1 MSALPHTP
9 GLPGGTVLMR
19 LDGGTLSL
27 LAHGNTGQRVEG
39 SIAAVRTGLV
49 RSPLHEGRLELA
61 IAQVEDL
68 IMPML
73 RTMPPAATLEVLGT
87 ELVAVVDLLAQGDGG
102 GTGAVRIEAV
112 EHLFNQLA
120 DHAAGSAVAWRHPV
134 PAASVAL
141 GLLVLREVMHHGGFE
156 AVTYADDQ
164 GQG

>member
-1 MSALPHTP
+1 ML
-9 GLPGGTVLMR
+9 

-27 LAHGNTGQRVEG
+27 VAHDNPGQRADG
-39 SIAAVRTGLV
+39 SIAVV
-49 RSPLHEGRLELA
+49 RSGLAQSPLREGPLELA

-73 RTMPPAATLEVLGT
+73 RTLPRAATLEVLGT
-87 ELVAVVDLLAQGDGG
+87 ELASVMGLLAPGAGG

-141 GLLVLREVMHHGGFE
+141 GLLVLREVMHHGGFD
-156 AVTYADDQ
+156 AVRRPD
-164 GQG
+164 

>member
-1 MSALPHTP
+1 MIALSHTP
-9 GLPGGTVLMR
+9 GLPVDTVQMR

-27 LAHGNTGQRVEG
+27 TAHTSAAQRVEG
-39 SIAAVRTGLV
+39 SIAAIRAGLA
-49 RSPLHEGRLELA
+49 RRPLHEGQLELA

-73 RTMPPAATLEVLGT
+73 RTMPPAATLELLGT
-87 ELVAVVDLLAQGDGG
+87 ELAAVVGLLAQADGG

-141 GLLVLREVMHHGGFE
+141 GLLVLREVMHHGGFG
-156 AVTYADDQ
+156 AVGRPD
-164 GQG
+164 

>member
-1 MSALPHTP
+1 ML
-9 GLPGGTVLMR
+9 

-27 LAHGNTGQRVEG
+27 VAHGNPGQRADG
-39 SIAAVRTGLV
+39 SIAAVRAGLA

-73 RTMPPAATLEVLGT
+73 RTLPPAATLEVFGT
-87 ELVAVVDLLAQGDGG
+87 ELVSVVSLLTQGDGG
-102 GTGAVRIEAV
+102 GTGAARIEAV

-141 GLLVLREVMHHGGFE
+141 GLLVLREVMHHGGFDT
-156 AVTYADDQ
+156 VRRPD
-164 GQG
+164 

>member
-19 LDGGTLSL
+19 LDSVTLSL
-27 LAHGNTGQRVEG
+27 TAHTNAAQRVDG
-39 SIAAVRTGLV
+39 SIAEVRAGLS
-49 RSPLHEGRLELA
+49 RGPLHEGRLELA
-61 IAQVEDL
+61 IAQIEDL

-73 RTMPPAATLEVLGT
+73 RVLPPAATLEVLGT
-87 ELVAVVDLLAQGDGG
+87 ELVAVLGLLAQADGG

>member
-1 MSALPHTP
+1 MSHTSQTTAP
-9 GLPGGTVLMR
+9 PAGMVQML

-27 LAHGNTGQRVEG
+27 VAHGKPGQRADG
-39 SIAAVRTGLV
+39 SIAVVRAGLA

-73 RTMPPAATLEVLGT
+73 RTLPPAARLEVLGT
-87 ELVAVVDLLAQGDGG
+87 ELASVVGLLAPDTGGDAA
-102 GTGAVRIEAV
+102 AVPIEAV

-120 DHAAGSAVAWRHPV
+120 DHAAGSTVAWRHPV

-141 GLLVLREVMHHGGFE
+141 GLLVLREVMHHGGFD
-156 AVTYADDQ
+156 AVRRPD
-164 GQG
+164 

>member
-1 MSALPHTP
+1 MSHTSQTTAP
-9 GLPGGTVLMR
+9 PAGKVQML
-19 LDGGTLSL
+19 LDSGTLSL

-39 SIAAVRTGLV
+39 SIAAVRTGLA

-112 EHLFNQLA
+112 ENLFNQLA